1 MNDSD
6 GRCEQL
12 GGLDVNGSGVNA
24 LRGAIRRCPGQPE
37 VRQSA
42 VIHLLLTQALGRQHR
57 IAAREV
63 TVASPSPQRAHG
75 NGAQADPE
83 YAAQEPQTG
92 CGGTVAPAAKAR
104 LYPSRLLA
112 IPGVAPSRHA
122 PGGEGKEKVRRQ
134 TIPADDA
141 SWRAYC
147 VIVSWFRSQ
156 SLSSRYSCLC

>member
-1 MNDSD
+1 MERITQDMRFRQSLMRYAERTALPGPAGGTTKRRHTSTSGASAGTAASN
-6 GRCEQL
+6 RCERSH
-12 GGLDVNGSGVNA
+12 GGLT
-24 LRGAIRRCPGQPE
+24 I
-37 VRQSA
+37 
-42 VIHLLLTQALGRQHR
+42 T
-57 IAAREV
+57 
-63 TVASPSPQRAHG
+63 QRAHG

-83 YAAQEPQTG
+83 YAAQEPQTR

-134 TIPADDA
+134 TVPADDA